1 MRHFLMIFCF
11 VIMVFETAYADEINV
26 ESTIK
31 AATVYSDRATV
42 TRNAVI
48 KIPKGAHNLVFEG
61 LPVGL
66 FYESLRVSG
75 SSEAEVIFGALTIKR
90 ETSQDYV
97 VPRVQEL
104 QAKIKD
110 IENLIDVQ
118 NAERQA
124 LVEANELLKTWG
136 KQASLSENKDTAK
149 IHLDHDKWISASDGL
164 SGKMLSNLKEIINLD
179 LKIGEASEKIEK
191 IQGDLKQIRAKG
203 KQSYT
208 VTIPFESDKATTLDV
223 DLSYQISKVSWR
235 PIYDARLDMKS
246 KTLKLVQYGSVSQ
259 HTGEDWTDIALTLS
273 TARPNRG
280 AQLPGLFSKW
290 VSIYVPPPPR
300 TKTSSENAFSFDDD
314 AFEFEKSAGS
324 AIPVPIE
331 APDTRL
337 EVPEIQEEGEDPLH
351 RWRLLQEERVER
363 QMSTK
368 SKSVHVEPMG
378 ETYGYVGE
386 YKISGAST
394 VKADGTQAKLMI
406 AEFEP
411 NVDLQVQIRPQ
422 FTTDAYL
429 VSKIKLNKDTPLL
442 PGRVSLFRDGAF
454 IGQVKIAHMIRPNEE
469 AELSFGIDDGVVV
482 KRNILK
488 DQSSESGLISKDS
501 VVEKRYVTEIQNLH
515 KDAIQIDVAEM
526 LPVSKDQ
533 SIRVDIL
540 PDTTSGYQTD
550 LNNVKGT
557 INWTGALEPQQKTA
571 INLGWKVSWPKTKTI
586 TGLHQFE

>member
-42 TRNAVI
+42 TRNAAI
-48 KIPKGAHNLVFEG
+48 QIPKGSHNLVFEG

-66 FYESLRVSG
+66 FYESLRVIG
-75 SSEAEVIFGALTIKR
+75 SSEAEVTFGALSIKR

-104 QAKIKD
+104 QAKIKE
-110 IENLIDVQ
+110 IENLIEMQ

-136 KQASLSENKDTAK
+136 KQASLSESEDTAK

-191 IQGDLKQIRAKG
+191 IQGDLRQIRAKG

-208 VTIPFESDKATTLDV
+208 VTIPFESDKAATLDV

-235 PIYDARLDMKS
+235 PIYDARLDVKS

-273 TARPNRG
+273 TARPSRG

-300 TKTSSENAFSFDDD
+300 TKKPNDD
-314 AFEFEKSAGS
+314 AFEFEKDSTQME
-324 AIPVPIE
+324 P
-331 APDTRL
+331 RL
-337 EVPEIQEEGEDPLH
+337 EVPEIQEGGEDPLH

-386 YKISGAST
+386 YKVSGAST

-406 AEFEP
+406 SEFEP
-411 NVDLQVQIRPQ
+411 SVDLLVQIRPQ
-422 FTTDAYL
+422 FSTDAYL
-429 VSKIKLNKDTPLL
+429 VSKIKLQSDTPLL

-482 KRNILK
+482 KRNIVK

-501 VVEKRYVTEIQNLH
+501 VVEKRYITEIQNLH
-515 KDAIQIDVAEM
+515 KDTIQIEVAEM
-526 LPVSKDQ
+526 LPASKDQ

-557 INWTGALEPQQKTA
+557 ISWAGALEPQQKTA
-571 INLGWKVSWPKTKTI
+571 INLGWKVSWPNAKTI

>member
-1 MRHFLMIFCF
+1 MRHFLIIFCF
-11 VIMVFETAYADEINV
+11 VILVSETVYADEINV
-26 ESTIK
+26 ESIIK

-42 TRNAVI
+42 TRNAEI
-48 KIPKGAHNLVFEG
+48 KIPKGSHNLIFEG

-75 SSEAEVIFGALTIKR
+75 SSEAEVTFGALSIKR

-104 QAKIKD
+104 QTKIKD
-110 IENLIDVQ
+110 IENLIEMQ

-136 KQASLSENKDTAK
+136 KQTSLSKSEDTAK

-164 SGKMLSNLKEIINLD
+164 SGKMLSNLKGIINLD

-191 IQGDLKQIRAKG
+191 IQGDLRQIRSKG

-208 VTIPFESDKATTLDV
+208 VTIPFESNKAATLEV

-235 PIYDARLDMKS
+235 PIYDARLDVKS

-259 HTGEDWTDIALTLS
+259 NTGEDWTDIALTLS
-273 TARPNRG
+273 TARPSRG

-300 TKTSSENAFSFDDD
+300 TKKPNDD

-363 QMSTK
+363 QMSAK

-406 AEFEP
+406 SEFEP
-411 NVDLQVQIRPQ
+411 SVDLQVQIRPQ
-422 FTTDAYL
+422 FSTDAYL
-429 VSKIKLNKDTPLL
+429 VSKIKLQSDTPLL

-454 IGQVKIAHMIRPNEE
+454 IGQMKIAQMIRPNEE
-469 AELSFGIDDGVVV
+469 AELAFGIDDGVVV

-501 VVEKRYVTEIQNLH
+501 VVEKRYITEIQNLH
-515 KDAIQIDVAEM
+515 KDTIQIEVAEM
-526 LPVSKDQ
+526 LPASKDQ

-557 INWTGALEPQQKTA
+557 ISWTGPLESQQKTA
-571 INLGWKVSWPKTKTI
+571 INLGWKVSWPNAKDI
-586 TGLHQFE
+586 VGLNQFE

>member
-1 MRHFLMIFCF
+1 MRHFLIIFCF
-11 VIMVFETAYADEINV
+11 VILVSETVYADEINA

-75 SSEAEVIFGALTIKR
+75 SSEAEVTFGALSIKR
-90 ETSQDYV
+90 ETSQDYI

-110 IENLIDVQ
+110 IENLIEIQ

-136 KQASLSENKDTAK
+136 KQASLSENKDAAK

-191 IQGDLKQIRAKG
+191 IQGDLRQIRAKG
-203 KQSYT
+203 KQSYI
-208 VTIPFESDKATTLDV
+208 VTIPFESDKAATLDV

-273 TARPNRG
+273 TARPGRG

-300 TKTSSENAFSFDDD
+300 KKTSNQNTFSFDDD

-331 APDTRL
+331 TPDTRL
-337 EVPEIQEEGEDPLH
+337 EVPEIQEETEDPLH

-394 VKADGTQAKLMI
+394 VKSDGTQAKLMI

-411 NVDLQVQIRPQ
+411 SVDLQVQIRPQ
-422 FTTDAYL
+422 FSTDAYL

-515 KDAIQIDVAEM
+515 KDTIQIEVAEM
-526 LPVSKDQ
+526 LPASKDQ

-540 PDTTSGYQTD
+540 PETTSGYQAD

-557 INWTGALEPQQKTA
+557 ISWAGTLEPQQKTA

-586 TGLHQFE
+586 KGLHQFE